1 MTHLKHLF
9 TALLL
14 LCCTVA
20 SAQNEVNGLYFVVT
34 EDCCNLVDNP
44 SGKYTGNIVIP
55 ESIVLTSFSYPNF
68 SYSTTATSNKT
79 YTFYAEAGSTITFA
93 SKVDRDYG
101 SVYVKLD
108 GGERTYLDGQL
119 TYQDICLEITTTGI
133 HTLVFTISG
142 NKEYG
147 WSTEG
152 KVSKLTIKRNTEV
165 ELPVTSIGSNAFYGC
180 AGLKSIEIPNSVT
193 SIGSNAFYG
202 CTGLKSIEIP
212 NSVTSIGSNA
222 FYGCTGLKSIEIP
235 NSVTSIGSDAFNGCT
250 GLKSIEIPNSVTNIG
265 SSAFRNCTALTS
277 IEIPNSVTNIGGY
290 TFWGCSSLASIE
302 IPNSVT
308 SIENYAFNGCT
319 ALTSIAIE
327 STTPPTI
334 YEYTFP
340 TTTYTEP
347 LYVPAGAMTA
357 YKAAN
362 YWKNFTNIYYIKPD
376 YTEVTIE
383 IGEYG
388 CATYCSPLALDFS
401 EVEGLKAY
409 SAIGFNSSTK
419 AVTLARVM
427 TTAAETGIFLK
438 GEPGKYTVPVI
449 ENCDEHT
456 LNLLVGTLESITV
469 NSTANN
475 MSNFK
480 FTVAEGDDTP
490 MFYPFE
496 NGTTF
501 SAGRAYLQIP
511 TTWVPT
517 NVQKSVSIRF
527 DESGTTGIDEVTNTK
542 ENDKEYYDLL
552 GCKVENPVGGIY
564 IINGKK
570 VIVK

>member
-68 SYSTTATSNKT
+68 SYSTTASKKT
-79 YTFYAEAGSTITFA
+79 YTFYAEAGSTITFT

-101 SVYVKLD
+101 SVYVELD
-108 GGERTYLDGQL
+108 GERKYLDGNL
-119 TYQDICLEITTTGI
+119 IAQDICLEITTTGI

-142 NKEYG
+142 NKEYN
-147 WSTEG
+147 WATEG
-152 KVSKLTIKRNTEV
+152 RVSKLTIKRNTEV
-165 ELPVTSIGSNAFYGC
+165 ELPVTSIGQ
-180 AGLKSIEIPNSVT
+180 K
-193 SIGSNAFYG
+193 AFYG

-212 NSVTSIGSNA
+212 NSVTSIGQEA

-235 NSVTSIGSDAFNGCT
+235 NSVTSIGDWAFEECT
-250 GLKSIEIPNSVTNIG
+250 ALTSIEIPNSVTNIG

-277 IEIPNSVTNIGGY
+277 IEIPNSVTSIKDY
-290 TFWGCSSLASIE
+290 AFWYCTALTSIE

-308 SIENYAFNGCT
+308 SIGNYAFYGCT

-340 TTTYTEP
+340 TTTYTKP

-511 TTWVPT
+511 TTWVPA

-542 ENDKEYYDLL
+542 ENDKEYYDLR

>member
-165 ELPVTSIGSNAFYGC
+165 ELPVTSIGSNAFY
-180 AGLKSIEIPNSVT
+180 
-193 SIGSNAFYG
+193 
-202 CTGLKSIEIP
+202 
-212 NSVTSIGSNA
+212 
-222 FYGCTGLKSIEIP
+222 
-235 NSVTSIGSDAFNGCT
+235 GCT